1 MEASDSLWREAMVQ
15 LVYIYRDDLKDREL
29 ALDALAQLEAR
40 AAGHPSLL
48 DIYYAYYLEA
58 LKTGD
63 TMEAEEWRARILR
76 YYPASTEAQIVS
88 QPDYF
93 DRLRRMAKE
102 QDSVYAQ
109 TYKAYMQGAYGEV
122 KTNKQYAESE
132 FPLSPLMPRFL
143 FLNAVAVART
153 DGQEAFTTE
162 LQDLIARYPETELGA
177 MAKDMLAMLG
187 QGMESQKGGSTGSL
201 AAKRGEVAPSEEEQT
216 TDSLQW
222 SEDREQPSV
231 VLLRLPE
238 MNEDA
243 LNQLLYEVALFNF
256 SQFLIRD
263 FDLQK
268 MPVLGEGCA
277 VRVSGFQNMDEADWW
292 IGLVRKNADMQAAL
306 IGVEVQPVTEVNLPL
321 VR

>member
-1 MEASDSLWREAMVQ
+1 LAM
-15 LVYIYRDDLKDREL
+15 
-29 ALDALAQLEAR
+29 DALAQLEAR

-48 DIYYAYYLEA
+48 DIYYANYLEA

-76 YYPASTEAQIVS
+76 YYPQSTEAQIVS

-93 DRLRRMAKE
+93 NRLRRMAQE
-102 QDSVYAQ
+102 QDSLYAQ
-109 TYKAYMQGAYGEV
+109 TYQSYMQGAYGEV

-153 DGQEAFTTE
+153 DGQQAFTNE
-162 LQDLIARYPETELGA
+162 LQDLVARYPETELGA

-187 QGMESQKGGSTGSL
+187 QGMESQTGGSTGSL
-201 AAKRGEVAPSEEEQT
+201 ADKRGEVAAPEVADTLNTQE
-216 TDSLQW
+216 W
-222 SEDREQPSV
+222 SEDRDQPSV
-231 VLLRLPE
+231 VLLRLPQMDE
-238 MNEDA
+238 EA
-243 LNQLLYEVALFNF
+243 LNQLLYQVALFNF

-292 IGLVRKNADMQAAL
+292 IRLVRKDADMQAAL